1 MPLRSHNVLHRKWMH
16 DPRGHLARGLI
27 NHRHNVIKMFKEKD
41 SLSQWRS
48 SGKLQDECQALWSI
62 TQVSEEDMMRVSQYI
77 QRRNVELIR
86 LCYYSNTKK
95 QTFTVCIYKI
105 SSCQSY
111 KASLSLHVQTNG
123 RMENQWRRF
132 KWKMF
137 PSDSAAPL
145 VKLDTGAAARRFA
158 LSAALLVILVMYQ
171 LWQENDNSK
180 QRCQIRQR
188 QSFTK
193 AAQVYKNGE

>member
-1 MPLRSHNVLHRKWMH
+1 MP
-16 DPRGHLARGLI
+16 DPWGHLARGLI

-48 SGKLQDECQALWSI
+48 SGRLQDECQALWTLHKLVRMIWWESVNI
-62 TQVSEEDMMRVSQYI
+62 FNAVMWSSPG
-77 QRRNVELIR
+77 
-86 LCYYSNTKK
+86 CFYSNTKK

-111 KASLSLHVQTNG
+111 KALLSLHVQTNG

-171 LWQENDNSK
+171 LWQEKDNSK